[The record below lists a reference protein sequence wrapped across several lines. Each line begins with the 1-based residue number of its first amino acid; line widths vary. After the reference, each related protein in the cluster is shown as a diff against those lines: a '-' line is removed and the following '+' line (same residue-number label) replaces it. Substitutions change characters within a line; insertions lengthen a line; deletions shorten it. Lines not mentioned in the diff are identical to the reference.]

1 MELSTNTEK
10 NCYNIPHFSS
20 LTGVMMKGGKA
31 AMINVDKKVYLIT
44 YDLNNPGQRYEDVIN
59 AIKKASDGKHF
70 SAWKSSYLIRS
81 NYQTASE
88 VFDFIYP
95 FIDTNDRIIVMEV
108 TGNYAGWLAEWQGDR
123 VNSMFP
129 NKR

>member
-1 MELSTNTEK
+1 
-10 NCYNIPHFSS
+10 
-20 LTGVMMKGGKA
+20 
-31 AMINVDKKVYLIT
+31 MITVDKKVYLIT
-44 YDLNNPGQRYEDVIN
+44 YDLNDPGQRYEDVIN
-59 AIKKASDGKHF
+59 AIKKTSDGKYL

-88 VFDFIYP
+88 VFDYIYP

-108 TGNYAGWLAEWQGDR
+108 TGNYAGWLAEWQCDR

-129 NKR
+129 NDR